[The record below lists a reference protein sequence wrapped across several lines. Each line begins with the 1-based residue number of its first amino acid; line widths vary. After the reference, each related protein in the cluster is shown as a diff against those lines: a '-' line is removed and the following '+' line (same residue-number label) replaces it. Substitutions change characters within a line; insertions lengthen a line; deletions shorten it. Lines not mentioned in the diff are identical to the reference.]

1 MRYASPPA
9 VAWTSIASGNNNN
22 NNNNNNLRRW
32 RGRVSPL
39 ARTSRTRARGRAASA
54 QIFAEIFAELFAEI
68 FAEMSAHQ
76 DDMIRLLSKHYS
88 PSLREVQRQ
97 AVHECGIR
105 SGPLGPSGPKIA
117 EAVTDV
123 CAVVGRDEGQRGGGG
138 VPESDRPARNHS
150 VISVS
155 SGDVIRASS
164 ARHQLV
170 ISTSS
175 SRHRRAITCHR
186 RLSRSASPRAATPR
200 QLQPQNARAAPPHK
214 MQPSRCCC
222 CCW

>member
-1 MRYASPPA
+1 M
-9 VAWTSIASGNNNN
+9 AWTSIASGNNNN

-76 DDMIRLLSKHYS
+76 DDMIRLLSGHYS

-150 VISVS
+150 VIS
-155 SGDVIRASS
+155 ASS
-164 ARHQLV
+164 VCHQCVISLSSVHHHHVTGAQSLV
-170 ISTSS
+170 IGDCRDQLRRGQP
-175 SRHRRAITCHR
+175 RHVNY
-186 RLSRSASPRAATPR
+186 SPRMPAQHRLTRCSPAA
-200 QLQPQNARAAPPHK
+200 AAAAVGDAP
-214 MQPSRCCC
+214 
-222 CCW
+222 